1 MFTNNTGID
10 GGGGPNPP
18 LHISNGMADDND
30 DIGGGWR
37 SDGGMSSSRSPL
49 QTADKNCGRII
60 IQQNQEQ
67 NNNCNPSPTPSFS
80 VRGAYRR
87 KHTLRALFRSLSLVF
102 LVGGYALYHHFNSGD
117 GGVSSNTSLPPQS
130 LRTGEGIISPLKK
143 SAEENLVDDKLG
155 VVGFTR
161 ILQGDSTSYEFDI
174 MPALE
179 AALGDGGSEVVLS
192 GRNVQ
197 SDNGSDTAVEGGSA
211 EQQTQEPNQL
221 FSEANVQAENSNNN
235 AVGEEAVVC
244 PELQSADPSWLA
256 VFYTIGILYMFLALA
271 IVCDEFFVPALEEI
285 SSEHHLNL
293 SMDVAGATLMAAG
306 GSAPELF
313 TNFVGTFQE
322 SDIGIG
328 TIVGSAVFN
337 VLFVI
342 GMCSLLSK
350 EVLTLTW
357 WPLFRDCFYY
367 GFGLIV
373 LSLLAGV
380 LSSGS
385 VKWWESLIL
394 LLLYVG
400 YVTLMFF
407 NRRLY
412 KKLTGKELVL
422 ASEESEE
429 TAPEEDG
436 GESTENG
443 NGVTA
448 AVPVGVGGGADMN
461 GSGGTE
467 ATSLTSR
474 GENGKGAPPSPPSS
488 DDFVESLQVSKKSDS
503 RRSIQLIPDSPA
515 AGCPKGVS
523 QHFGGRRNESA
534 DFRWPGTFRAGVLK
548 LLLHP
553 ESFEEKGG
561 IGIVA
566 KISGDVDQVFKQIDG
581 NGDGTIDKEE
591 LGHLFRKLGHAIS
604 DEDLTSVFSSLDLDG
619 NGSVSILVWV

>member
-10 GGGGPNPP
+10 GGGGTNPP

-37 SDGGMSSSRSPL
+37 SDGGISSSRSPL

-102 LVGGYALYHHFNSGD
+102 LVGGYALYHHFNGGD

-161 ILQGDSTSYEFDI
+161 ILQGDSTSYE
-174 MPALE
+174 
-179 AALGDGGSEVVLS
+179 
-192 GRNVQ
+192 
-197 SDNGSDTAVEGGSA
+197 
-211 EQQTQEPNQL
+211 
-221 FSEANVQAENSNNN
+221 ENSNNN
-235 AVGEEAVVC
+235 AGGEEAVVC